1 MHSNKELLQKAKLY
15 LILDASVNN
24 NDAILK
30 VAEEA
35 IVAGVDIIQ
44 IRAKGLPAK
53 YVLDLSVKIKPILRD
68 AILIINDRVDLTL
81 LTDAHGVHVGQDD
94 IPLQKAREFV
104 GRHMVGVSCQT
115 LKQAQLAQEQG
126 ADYIG
131 FGSIFKTKT
140 KPERSPMNLDVLK
153 EVIKN
158 INIPVFPIGGIDLK
172 NIAVLHDLG
181 VRRFAVCRSIS
192 EASNIKETVK
202 AFRKYCE

>member
-104 GRHMVGVSCQT
+104 GRHMVGVS
-115 LKQAQLAQEQG
+115 
-126 ADYIG
+126 
-131 FGSIFKTKT
+131 
-140 KPERSPMNLDVLK
+140 
-153 EVIKN
+153 
-158 INIPVFPIGGIDLK
+158 
-172 NIAVLHDLG
+172 
-181 VRRFAVCRSIS
+181 
-192 EASNIKETVK
+192 
-202 AFRKYCE
+202 